1 LASFIIRRCIQAI
14 VVIFLVTVISFLLL
28 HMIPGDPVIRI
39 LGMHASEAQVAQ
51 LRHELGLD
59 QPIVVQYGNWI
70 WNVFH
75 GELGKSYI
83 YHEDIAVLIRE
94 RFPITFYLTFLA
106 LILSTIIGITAGVVS
121 AVKRATFIDSFITL
135 FSNVG
140 IAVPTFWLGILG
152 IYLFGLKL
160 GWLPVEG
167 WTSPFVDFWQSTK
180 QVIMPVIALSVP
192 NIAIVARQTRS
203 SMLESVHQDYIRTA
217 VSKGL
222 AQRIVFYKHALRNAL
237 IPVVTLLGITVAFL
251 IGGEVLTETVF
262 NIPGVGRLLVRAAL
276 DNDYLIVQG
285 IVLIVGVIVCFTNL
299 FVDILYGWI
308 DPRIRYK

>member
-1 LASFIIRRCIQAI
+1 LSSFIARRVIQAI
-14 VVIFLVTVISFLLL
+14 IVIFLVTIISFLLL
-28 HMIPGDPVIRI
+28 HIIPGDPVIRI
-39 LGMHASEAQVAQ
+39 LGMHASQAQIDQ
-51 LRHELGLD
+51 LRGELGLD
-59 QPIVVQYGNWI
+59 KPIIVQYGNWI

-75 GELGKSYI
+75 GDLGKSYI
-83 YHEDIAVLIRE
+83 YHEDVAILIRE

-106 LILSTIIGITAGVVS
+106 LTISTIIGIIAGVIS
-121 AVKRATFIDSFITL
+121 GVKRGTFIDSFITL
-135 FSNVG
+135 FANVG

-203 SMLESVHQDYIRTA
+203 SMLETIHQDYIRTA
-217 VSKGL
+217 FSKGL
-222 AQRIVFYKHALRNAL
+222 AQNVVFYKHALRNAL
-237 IPVVTLLGITVAFL
+237 IPVVTLLGVTVAFL
-251 IGGEVLTETVF
+251 IGGEVLVETVF

-285 IVLIVGVIVCFTNL
+285 IVLIVGVIVVFTNL
-299 FVDILYGWI
+299 FVDITYGWI
-308 DPRIRYK
+308 DPRIRYR

>member
-1 LASFIIRRCIQAI
+1 LSSFIARRVIQAI
-14 VVIFLVTVISFLLL
+14 IVIFLVTIISFLLL
-28 HMIPGDPVIRI
+28 HIIPGDPVIRI
-39 LGMHASEAQVAQ
+39 LGMHASQAQIDQ
-51 LRHELGLD
+51 LRGELGLD
-59 QPIVVQYGNWI
+59 KPIIVQYGNWI

-75 GELGKSYI
+75 GDLGKSYI
-83 YHEDIAVLIRE
+83 YHEDVAILIRE

-106 LILSTIIGITAGVVS
+106 LTISTIIGIIAGVIS
-121 AVKRATFIDSFITL
+121 GVKRGTFIDSFITL
-135 FSNVG
+135 FANVG

-203 SMLESVHQDYIRTA
+203 SMLETIHQDYIRTA
-217 VSKGL
+217 FSKGL
-222 AQRIVFYKHALRNAL
+222 AQNVVFYKHALRNAL
-237 IPVVTLLGITVAFL
+237 IPVVTLVGVTLVFL

-262 NIPGVGRLLVRAAL
+262 NIPGIGRLLVRAAL
-276 DNDYLIVQG
+276 DNDYLIVQSV
-285 IVLIVGVIVCFTNL
+285 VLIIGVIVCFTNL

-308 DPRIRYK
+308 DPRIRYR